1 MSSSQQLVR
10 FLFASQHAETNG
22 MRMRPRTYRSR
33 RRVAGWLR
41 VALAL
46 IALACITAPHL

>member
-1 MSSSQQLVR
+1 MSSQQLVR

-22 MRMRPRTYRSR
+22 LRMRPRTYRSR

-41 VALAL
+41 
-46 IALACITAPHL
+46 IALAIAALAALAARYA

>member
-1 MSSSQQLVR
+1 MTSPQLSR

-22 MRMRPRTYRSR
+22 LRMRPRSYRSR

-46 IALACITAPHL
+46 SALACITAPHL